1 MSTDVVVKGEVAQV
15 KTETIGRH
23 TLGELIVD
31 QLLGEGRARPVSV
44 FVPSKF
50 AAMLRRLAPGQ
61 QVAIAGHMEVGQ
73 SKLVDGELSIGTQ
86 VVATTL
92 ELEQS

>member
-23 TLGELIVD
+23 TLGEVIVD

-44 FVPSKF
+44 FVPSKL
-50 AAMLRRLAPGQ
+50 ALKLARLVPGQ
-61 QVAIAGHMEVGQ
+61 QVAVAGHMQVGP

-92 ELEQS
+92 ELEAS